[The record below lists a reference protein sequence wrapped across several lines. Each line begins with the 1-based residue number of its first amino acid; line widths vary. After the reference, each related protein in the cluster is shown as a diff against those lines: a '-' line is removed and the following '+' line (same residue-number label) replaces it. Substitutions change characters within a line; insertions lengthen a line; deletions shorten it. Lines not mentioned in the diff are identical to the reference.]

1 MIIDFAQI
9 QLRHERTEERR
20 KLFKIVK
27 KREELSDSS
36 FLKWKRMLPALSKR
50 SAKTRTAKGKRRN
63 LIINEVIIIE
73 LLMKL

>member
-1 MIIDFAQI
+1 MIIDFDQI

-36 FLKWKRMLPALSKR
+36 FLKWKRMLPALTKR
-50 SAKTRTAKGKRRN
+50 SAKTRTAKGKQRN
-63 LIINEVIIIE
+63 LIINAVIIIE